1 MKIIIEIKMVKK
13 IKMVISKEIT
23 KKIKME
29 KKMVKTKENMITEI
43 INYQQ

>member
-43 INYQQ
+43 INYQ